1 MKYRVLVSI
10 NGYEADR
17 FYTED
22 KPQADLLFNMAVESK
37 MFSYVELAEAQEE
50 YIPKRDWEE
59 GVDTE

>member
-1 MKYRVLVSI
+1 MKYRILVST
-10 NGYEADR
+10 NGCEVDR

-22 KPQADLLFNMAVESK
+22 KSQADLLFNMAVESK
-37 MFSYVELAEAQEE
+37 MFSYVELAEAKEE